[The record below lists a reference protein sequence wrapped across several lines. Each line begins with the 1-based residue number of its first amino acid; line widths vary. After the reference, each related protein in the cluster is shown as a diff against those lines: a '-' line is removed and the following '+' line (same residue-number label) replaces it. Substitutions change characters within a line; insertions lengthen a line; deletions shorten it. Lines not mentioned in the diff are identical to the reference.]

1 MSQQKRSESAANC
14 EVGKVLVSR
23 RAAIGSSAAVLL
35 TAVAGAA
42 LGQDGGF
49 SGLPKEIQER
59 MAKSREFSERMRNAA
74 TEEERTQIM
83 AERNAWEQ
91 TRAVEDIKG
100 QLGVSDEEWKVIQPR
115 VEAVY
120 NLVHPKPQ
128 FGRPNVSQMS
138 PVDQRK
144 RELREILSN
153 KDAAADQVKAKLTA
167 LRAAQLAAAQE
178 LTKARQDLRQ
188 IMTLRQEATLVL
200 NGLLD

>member
-1 MSQQKRSESAANC
+1 MSQQERNRSDRHFEA
-14 EVGKVLVSR
+14 GKVLISR
-23 RAAIGSSAAVLL
+23 RAAIGSSVAVVLG
-35 TAVAGAA
+35 AVSGVT

-59 MAKSREFSERMRNAA
+59 MAKSREFSQRMRDAA
-74 TEEERTQIM
+74 TDEERNRIM

-91 TRAVEDIKG
+91 TRAVEDIKS

-120 NLVHPKPQ
+120 NLVHPRPQ
-128 FGRPNVSQMS
+128 FGGRNARQMS

-144 RELREILSN
+144 NELREILN
-153 KDAAADQVKAKLTA
+153 KKDAPADQVKAKLTA
-167 LRAAQLAAAQE
+167 VRAAQLNAAQE
-178 LTKARQDLRQ
+178 LTRARQDLRQ
-188 IMTLRQEATLVL
+188 ILTLHQEATLVL

>member
-1 MSQQKRSESAANC
+1 MTPREQCISDEYFRADEI
-14 EVGKVLVSR
+14 LISR
-23 RAAIGSSAAVLL
+23 RAAIGSSAVVVL
-35 TAVAGAA
+35 TAVSGVS

-59 MAKSREFSERMRNAA
+59 MAKSREFSLRMRNAA
-74 TEEERTQIM
+74 TEEERNQIM

-120 NLVHPKPQ
+120 SLVHPRPQ
-128 FGRPNVSQMS
+128 FGRSNARQMS
-138 PVDQRK
+138 PVEQRK
-144 RELREILSN
+144 NELHQTLN
-153 KDAAADQVKAKLTA
+153 DKAAAPEQIRAKLTA
-167 LRAAQLAAAQE
+167 LRSAQIAAAQE
-178 LTKARQDLRQ
+178 LTKARQNLRQ
-188 IMTLRQEATLVL
+188 ILTLRQEATLVL